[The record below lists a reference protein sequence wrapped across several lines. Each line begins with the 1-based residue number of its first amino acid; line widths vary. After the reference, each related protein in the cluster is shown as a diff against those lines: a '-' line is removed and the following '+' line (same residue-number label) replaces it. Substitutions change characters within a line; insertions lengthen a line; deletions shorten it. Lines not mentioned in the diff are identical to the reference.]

1 MVEAYLTANAY
12 IHVLYTELYYR
23 CNILRYKWMIYCGT
37 VILSLRACW
46 ARTKHHKTI
55 VLDCNIKKR
64 IHRAQFYFKGIC
76 RIVLRKCILEKNCKG
91 IHFRRNDGMSEIFNI
106 VLLSNYFNTILYE
119 RIVKNIKHYKNYIQF
134 VENINNIN
142 KMSIFNISVIVNN
155 LS

>member
-1 MVEAYLTANAY
+1 
-12 IHVLYTELYYR
+12 
-23 CNILRYKWMIYCGT
+23 
-37 VILSLRACW
+37 
-46 ARTKHHKTI
+46 
-55 VLDCNIKKR
+55 
-64 IHRAQFYFKGIC
+64 
-76 RIVLRKCILEKNCKG
+76 
-91 IHFRRNDGMSEIFNI
+91 MSEIFNI